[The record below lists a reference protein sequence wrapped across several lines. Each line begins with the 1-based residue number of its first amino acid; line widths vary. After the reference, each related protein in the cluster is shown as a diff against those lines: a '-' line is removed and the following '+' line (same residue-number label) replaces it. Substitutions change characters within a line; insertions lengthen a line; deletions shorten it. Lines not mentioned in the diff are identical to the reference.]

1 MSHKAFDALV
11 QAETTA
17 HSDLMIYIRA
27 LVHENDA
34 LSKQNAKLTGDFAD
48 SKEATA
54 DLVREHDDLGMS
66 NAILR
71 DDIRAMRK
79 EISASHDHAQSLRVQ
94 LDEARTR
101 VTELSG
107 TPISARVVKSMD
119 GLDYLLNVASIRV
132 ITPGYFEVRLA

>member
-54 DLVREHDDLGMS
+54 DLVREHEELGMS

-71 DDIRAMRK
+71 DDISNLRRQLY
-79 EISASHDHAQSLRVQ
+79 EAQLEHRN
-94 LDEARTR
+94 DT
-101 VTELSG
+101 VTVIQREG
-107 TPISARVVKSMD
+107 
-119 GLDYLLNVASIRV
+119 GLDYVIAVARV
-132 ITPGYFEVRLA
+132 EQTPGNLRVFLV